1 VLCSSPPVTRTRF
14 VGGSAWEATPWPAT
28 QRAAWQALNNRGRIL
43 NRGLRIFAVV
53 WIWAI
58 VVLVI
63 GGNRAFIYFADSKM
77 DALWRVRDDMN
88 PFNVSGWFIKIL
100 LASPGL
106 AAFWLSERLKRRTT
120 SAERR

>member
-1 VLCSSPPVTRTRF
+1 MS
-14 VGGSAWEATPWPAT
+14 
-28 QRAAWQALNNRGRIL
+28 
-43 NRGLRIFAVV
+43 RGLRIFAVV

-63 GGNRAFIYFADSKM
+63 GGNLAFIYFADSKM

-88 PFNVSGWFIKIL
+88 PFNVSGWLIKML
-100 LASPGL
+100 LASPGP

-120 SAERR
+120 ER